1 MKFEQHVDMTNI
13 VDSLQLSSGTTI
25 ATLEVGNGTV
35 ATVEVRGEVN
45 IDFDGITYRNPAD
58 FPEELKRIIAEDR
71 LLETEY
77 GDRLYVD
84 ANNWFEFFLSK
95 EGDFLNYDVVDVE
108 KSTTAEL
115 YELMAETINA
125 WEEKMLVPPT
135 YETYCNL
142 TDYDRSVMKGQ
153 IATYGMIF
161 LDECGRPIDN
171 EYEQEERYA
180 KCQAERKE
188 ER

>member
-35 ATVEVRGEVN
+35 ATVEVRGEVK
-45 IDFDGITYRNPAD
+45 IDFDGVTYREPAD
-58 FPEELKRIIAEDR
+58 FPEELKQIIAEGR
-71 LLETEY
+71 LLEMEY
-77 GDRLYVD
+77 DDRLYID
-84 ANNWFEFFLSK
+84 ANNWFEFFLSEK
-95 EGDFLNYDVVDVE
+95 GELIGNDIVDVE
-108 KSTTAEL
+108 KHTTAEL
-115 YELMAETINA
+115 YELMAETVND

-135 YETYCNL
+135 YETYCSL

-161 LDECGRPIDN
+161 LDEYGKPVDN
-171 EYEQEERYA
+171 EYEQEERFAQY
-180 KCQAERKE
+180 QAEQKDR
-188 ER
+188 